1 MKRILLLSS
10 LLVTSL
16 IFSQSNYPLK
26 TVIKGDSVVIL
37 TVKQADDIN
46 NIFESQKAKIA
57 LLKLDV
63 ATRDSLL
70 AIKEIEL
77 IEKTQ
82 VIDNFVFDTVI
93 AKRLDIIE
101 HWLLDAGINST
112 WIYYSWKDS
121 VLYAVDLSQYK
132 VRKDDYTGDL
142 LFFRCE
148 EVIIPY
154 EDQEEP
160 PKGWETDIVKP
171 RRPKVTKVPLKM

>member
-1 MKRILLLSS
+1 
-10 LLVTSL
+10 
-16 IFSQSNYPLK
+16 
-26 TVIKGDSVVIL
+26 L

-57 LLKLDV
+57 ALKLDI

-70 AIKEIEL
+70 AIKEIQL

-82 VIDNFVFDTVI
+82 VIDNFVFDTII

-112 WIYYSWKDS
+112 WIYYSWKDTM
-121 VLYAVDLSQYK
+121 LYAVDLSQYK

-142 LFFRCE
+142 IFFRCE
-148 EVIIPY
+148 DVIIPY
-154 EDQEEP
+154 EDQDEP

>member
-1 MKRILLLSS
+1 
-10 LLVTSL
+10 VTSL

-57 LLKLDV
+57 ALKLDI

-70 AIKEIEL
+70 AVKEILL

-112 WIYYSWKDS
+112 WIYYSWKDTM
-121 VLYAVDLSQYK
+121 LYAVDLSQYK

-142 LFFRCE
+142 IFFRCE
-148 EVIIPY
+148 DVIIPY

>member
-1 MKRILLLSS
+1 M
-10 LLVTSL
+10 
-16 IFSQSNYPLK
+16 K

-57 LLKLDV
+57 ALKLDI
-63 ATRDSLL
+63 AIRDSLL
-70 AIKEIEL
+70 ALKEIQL

-82 VIDNFVFDTVI
+82 VIDNFVFDTII

-112 WIYYSWKDS
+112 WIYYSWKDTI
-121 VLYAVDLSQYK
+121 LYAVDLSQYK

-142 LFFRCE
+142 IFFRCE
-148 EVIIPY
+148 DVIIPY
-154 EDQEEP
+154 EDQDEP

>member
-1 MKRILLLSS
+1 
-10 LLVTSL
+10 
-16 IFSQSNYPLK
+16 LK

-57 LLKLDV
+57 ALKLDI
-63 ATRDSLL
+63 AIRDSLL
-70 AIKEIEL
+70 ALKEIQL

-82 VIDNFVFDTVI
+82 VIDNFVFDTII

-112 WIYYSWKDS
+112 WIYYSWKDTI
-121 VLYAVDLSQYK
+121 LYAVDLSQYK

-142 LFFRCE
+142 IFFRCE
-148 EVIIPY
+148 DVIIPY
-154 EDQEEP
+154 EDQDEP

>member
-1 MKRILLLSS
+1 M
-10 LLVTSL
+10 TSL

-57 LLKLDV
+57 ALKLDI

-77 IEKTQ
+77 IEKIQ

-112 WIYYSWKDS
+112 WIYYSWKDTI
-121 VLYAVDLSQYK
+121 LYAVDLSQYK

-142 LFFRCE
+142 IFFRCE
-148 EVIIPY
+148 DVIIPY
-154 EDQEEP
+154 EDQDEP

>member
-1 MKRILLLSS
+1 
-10 LLVTSL
+10 
-16 IFSQSNYPLK
+16 
-26 TVIKGDSVVIL
+26 L

-57 LLKLDV
+57 ALKLDI

-77 IEKTQ
+77 IEKIQ

-112 WIYYSWKDS
+112 WIYYSWKDTM
-121 VLYAVDLSQYK
+121 LYAVDLSQYK

-142 LFFRCE
+142 IFFRCE
-148 EVIIPY
+148 DVIIPY
-154 EDQEEP
+154 EDQDEP

>member
-1 MKRILLLSS
+1 M
-10 LLVTSL
+10 TSL

-46 NIFESQKAKIA
+46 NIFESQRAKIA
-57 LLKLDV
+57 TLKLDI

-70 AIKEIEL
+70 AVKEILL

-112 WIYYSWKDS
+112 WIYYSWKDTM
-121 VLYAVDLSQYK
+121 LYAVDLSQYK

-142 LFFRCE
+142 IFFRCE
-148 EVIIPY
+148 DVIIPY

-171 RRPKVTKVPLKM
+171 RRPRVTKVPLKM

>member
-1 MKRILLLSS
+1 M
-10 LLVTSL
+10 
-16 IFSQSNYPLK
+16 K

-46 NIFESQKAKIA
+46 NIFESQRAKIA
-57 LLKLDV
+57 TLKLDI

-70 AIKEIEL
+70 AVKEILL

-112 WIYYSWKDS
+112 WIYYSWKDTM
-121 VLYAVDLSQYK
+121 LYAVDLSQYK

-142 LFFRCE
+142 IFFRCE
-148 EVIIPY
+148 DVIIPY

>member
-1 MKRILLLSS
+1 M
-10 LLVTSL
+10 
-16 IFSQSNYPLK
+16 K

-57 LLKLDV
+57 ALKLDI

-70 AIKEIEL
+70 AVKEILL

-112 WIYYSWKDS
+112 WIYYSWKDTM
-121 VLYAVDLSQYK
+121 LYAVDLSQYK

-142 LFFRCE
+142 IFFRCE
-148 EVIIPY
+148 DVIIPY

>member
-1 MKRILLLSS
+1 M
-10 LLVTSL
+10 
-16 IFSQSNYPLK
+16 K

-57 LLKLDV
+57 ALKIDV

>member
-1 MKRILLLSS
+1 MN
-10 LLVTSL
+10 L

-46 NIFESQKAKIA
+46 TIFERQKSTIA
-57 LLKLDV
+57 SLRLDIKY
-63 ATRDSLL
+63 RDSLL

-77 IEKTQ
+77 VEKTK

-112 WIYYSWKDS
+112 WIYYSWKDTI
-121 VLYAVDLSQYK
+121 LYAVDLSQYY
-132 VRKDDYTGDL
+132 VQKDDFTGDL
-142 LFFRCE
+142 YFYRCPTL
-148 EVIIPY
+148 VSPY
-154 EDQEEP
+154 EKPEEP

-171 RRPKVTKVPLKM
+171 RRPKVTQVPIKM